1 MRNRLFLGFSSTIEL
16 PPGGFLFMHD
26 EVPAVARARVF
37 DPTRSSFNPL
47 SKISYRAARD
57 LADVLYA
64 IAPQGE
70 NTLTVRNG
78 KRALLKAFLHPK
90 TRRLD
95 KLKTEDA
102 EVKAMIDD
110 LLASPVIRHAL
121 CEPLKPFSFRS
132 NSRILARIN
141 RAELGDFDALV
152 LGLMLIAH
160 YPGQLVIPDFGFYGR
175 NAHTNLIRQNRLIAG
190 VKYLGE
196 LPLHLRLTVL
206 SIHNKSASAALHED
220 AETLAKYAGYSPNT
234 VGFQDFVNAAMAPP
248 ASLD

>member
-1 MRNRLFLGFSSTIEL
+1 MRNRLFLGFSDTIEL
-16 PPGGFLFMHD
+16 PPGGFLFIHD

-47 SKISYRAARD
+47 SKITYRAARD
-57 LADVLYA
+57 LANVLYA

-95 KLKTEDA
+95 KLKTDDA
-102 EVKAMIDD
+102 EVEAMIDD

-121 CEPLKPFSFRS
+121 CEPMKPFSFRP
-132 NSRILARIN
+132 NSKILARIN

-175 NAHTNLIRQNRLIAG
+175 AAHANLIRQKRLIAG
-190 VKYLGE
+190 VRFLGE
-196 LPLHLRLTVL
+196 LPTQLRPSVL
-206 SIHNKSASAALHED
+206 AIGDKVPTAVLHED
-220 AETLAKYAGYSPNT
+220 AETLAKYAGYSPHTN
-234 VGFQDFVNAAMAPP
+234 GFEDFVREAMAPP
-248 ASLD
+248 SFD